1 MVPDVPIHRCKRGK
15 GEEERKDPDQGKR
28 TMKVKTEYKPQQA
41 PQEKESTLLAGQSEW
56 VIIPSKIV
64 NSSPK
69 PQTAENDVPPV

>member
-1 MVPDVPIHRCKRGK
+1 
-15 GEEERKDPDQGKR
+15 
-28 TMKVKTEYKPQQA
+28 MKVTTEYKPQQA